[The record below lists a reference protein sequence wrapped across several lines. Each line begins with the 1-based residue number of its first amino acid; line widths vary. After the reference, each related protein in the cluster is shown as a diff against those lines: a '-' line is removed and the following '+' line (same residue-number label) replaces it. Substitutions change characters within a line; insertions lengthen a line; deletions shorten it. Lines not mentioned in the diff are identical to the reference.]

1 MSRGGSH
8 ERPARGSSRT
18 IDLISR
24 FVYLFGRSSL
34 RLYERGGRI
43 RGRRRFKRCGDD
55 VRFSVL
61 DTEISF
67 EQISVGSNVFI
78 GRRAYLSGP
87 CDIGSDVMFGPE
99 VQLMAGYHR
108 TDLVGSR
115 IMGSGGDERRT
126 IYIEDDV
133 WIGARSTVM
142 KGIRIGEGAVV
153 GTGSLV
159 LTDVPPYTIVAGSP
173 ATIRKLRFTDDELR
187 RHIQMLGGTVER
199 ANQIIERRSAGYVS
213 GEGNR

>member
-1 MSRGGSH
+1 
-8 ERPARGSSRT
+8 
-18 IDLISR
+18 
-24 FVYLFGRSSL
+24 
-34 RLYERGGRI
+34 
-43 RGRRRFKRCGDD
+43 
-55 VRFSVL
+55 
-61 DTEISF
+61 
-67 EQISVGSNVFI
+67 
-78 GRRAYLSGP
+78 
-87 CDIGSDVMFGPE
+87 
-99 VQLMAGYHR
+99 MAGYHR